1 MMRTWLS
8 RGNFPQADQA
18 FTYLSMI
25 AINRFNNIKFAAW
38 LGNTRLALAERWHDG
53 FSIPRAESIYYLFVG
68 HIQTPIQDSIPRL
81 EGTLEIAL
89 QTGDRIWTLVNFG
102 LVGNLKLFASEH
114 LADLEA
120 FCTYGCEE
128 VPHWERDIRGGPM
141 IIATRQVARALQGKV
156 RIFLSEQILDFI
168 YYRSKA

>member
-1 MMRTWLS
+1 MTLVMMRTWLT
-8 RGNFPQADQA
+8 RGNFPQGDQA

-25 AINRFNNIKFAAW
+25 AICRFNDIKFAAW

-68 HIQTPIQDSIPRL
+68 HIQTSMQDSIPRL
-81 EGTLEIAL
+81 EGAIELAL
-89 QTGDRIWTLVNFG
+89 QAGDRTWTLVNFG
-102 LVGNLKLFASEH
+102 LVGNLKLFTSEH

-128 VPHWERDIRGGPM
+128 IPHWERDIRGGPM
-141 IIATRQVARALQGKV
+141 IIAARQVARALQGKV
-156 RIFLSEQILDFI
+156 GIFSA
-168 YYRSKA
+168 RSI